1 MENISL
7 CGHLLYHIYHL
18 FCSYSYDLTNTL
30 QYNMQDP
37 VFIQYPIPFPET
49 HTEGKKSNESKKV
62 EYNLI
67 LNI

>member
-49 HTEGKKSNESKKV
+49 HEEGKKIK
-62 EYNLI
+62 
-67 LNI
+67 